1 MRVKICGLR
10 TEEDVD
16 NAVAAGADAVG
27 FLVGQLHTSS
37 DFILP
42 STARRFA
49 ARLPVF
55 VTPVLVTHLTD
66 PREIIELIE
75 CTGITT
81 VQLHGGTTAE
91 ELALLKEHAGSDV
104 KFITAIHIVDREGP
118 RPIPGP
124 YCPYTDAFL
133 LDSLNVAEGRVGGTG
148 RTHDWRISAQLVK
161 ESPRPVILAG
171 GLSPENIEE
180 AIKVVRPYAVD
191 ANSRLKNS
199 DGALDKLHAR
209 AFVALAKAAFA
220 SLPELSGGE
229 K

>member
-1 MRVKICGLR
+1 MKVKICGLR

-16 NAVAAGADAVG
+16 NAIYAGADALG

-66 PREIIELIE
+66 PQEIIELIE
-75 CTGITT
+75 CTDITT
-81 VQLHGGTTAE
+81 VQLHGGTTPE
-91 ELALLKEHAGSDV
+91 ELALLKEHAGSDI

-118 RPIPGP
+118 TPIPGP

-133 LDSLNVAEGRVGGTG
+133 LDSFNAAEGRVGGTG
-148 RTHDWRISAQLVK
+148 RTHDWNISAQLVQ

-180 AIKVVRPYAVD
+180 AVRTVRPYGVD
-191 ANSRLKNS
+191 ANSRLKTPE
-199 DGALDKLHAR
+199 GALDKNRAK
-209 AFVALAKAAFA
+209 AFVSLAK
-220 SLPELSGGE
+220 SVVLPVAD